1 LRARTA
7 AEEVKWESCIRKES
21 PERDRLVRIHR
32 KRGDHM
38 HAKKMYQER
47 HEGENSPLKGRA
59 VNMQDIGAR
68 GKDTLF

>member
-1 LRARTA
+1 
-7 AEEVKWESCIRKES
+7 
-21 PERDRLVRIHR
+21 
-32 KRGDHM
+32 M

-59 VNMQDIGAR
+59 VNMQGIGAR